1 MTKVAINRINISK
14 RSHDMNDKRS
24 SYETPQTQVIVV
36 KTDTSILQDSP
47 LQGNIDAKREDYGSA
62 IVSKW

>member
-1 MTKVAINRINISK
+1 
-14 RSHDMNDKRS
+14 MNDKRS

-47 LQGNIDAKREDYGSA
+47 LQGNIDAKRDDYGDA
-62 IVSKW
+62 IPVAW